1 MSLTKEQ
8 NIDKVEVLENGTIQ
22 VRQATII
29 SENGVQLSKSYHRWS
44 FAPGDDIS
52 EQPDNVKAIAEVTWT
67 PAVID
72 AYKVK
77 LASYRLGQ

>member
-72 AYKVK
+72 AYKAK

>member
-29 SENGVQLSKSYHRWS
+29 SENGVQ
-44 FAPGDDIS
+44 
-52 EQPDNVKAIAEVTWT
+52 
-67 PAVID
+67 
-72 AYKVK
+72 
-77 LASYRLGQ
+77 